1 MSQMD
6 RKEAVLRAAAIA
18 EAHEWI
24 GTPFA
29 NGAKI
34 KGAGVDCAMLLE
46 AVFLAVG
53 VIGESYPGR
62 YSSQWHLHRD
72 EERYL
77 AWANHLA
84 IEVSR
89 PQAGDVGLW
98 QFGRCYSHAG
108 LFVDVT
114 PGAEH
119 IIHAWC
125 LAERVKCDP
134 VRMAR
139 LSMMPSAKGPVPRPV
154 KYFDVFAKQLPGQLA
169 GQLAG

>member
-1 MSQMD
+1 MD
-6 RKEAVLRAAAIA
+6 AKEAALRAAAIA

-84 IEVSR
+84 IEVPR
-89 PQAGDVGLW
+89 PQPGDVGLW

-108 LFVDVT
+108 LFVDVS
-114 PGAEH
+114 PGAEYV
-119 IIHAWC
+119 IHAWC
-125 LAERVKCDP
+125 NSEKVTRDP
-134 VRMAR
+134 VRMGR
-139 LSMMPSAKGPVPRPV
+139 LRTMPSAKGPVPRPV
-154 KYFDVFAKQLPGQLA
+154 KYFDVFAKQLA
-169 GQLAG
+169 GQLPG